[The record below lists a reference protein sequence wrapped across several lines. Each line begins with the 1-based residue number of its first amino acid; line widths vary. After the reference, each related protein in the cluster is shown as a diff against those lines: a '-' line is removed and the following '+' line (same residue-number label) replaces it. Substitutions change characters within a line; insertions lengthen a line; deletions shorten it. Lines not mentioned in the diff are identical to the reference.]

1 MTEQGDINGASSPT
15 MKFLVAI
22 AASLLLFSSATATS
36 LDGVSAPVSPVVLE
50 EGSLA
55 ARASGTFTLYTGKS
69 FTGQSTTFA
78 VNTGTCY
85 GPLHEPF
92 VSSLFSARS
101 SGGLVCFMFKGTGGC
116 NSACGVCVDSAGY
129 HDMTRVPAVHFFRCE
144 VPGQGADAEG
154 CLVANCD
161 FH

>member
-1 MTEQGDINGASSPT
+1 
-15 MKFLVAI
+15 MKLLVAI
-22 AASLLLFSSATATS
+22 AASLLPFSSATATS
-36 LDGVSAPVSPVVLE
+36 LDDVSAPISPVVLA

-55 ARASGTFTLYTGKS
+55 ARAAGTFTLYTGKS
-69 FTGQSTTFA
+69 FTGQSTTIT

-85 GPLHEPF
+85 PVHEPF
-92 VSSLFSARS
+92 VSRLFSARS
-101 SGGLVCFMFKGTGGC
+101 SSGLLCFMSKGTGGC

-144 VPGQGADAEG
+144 VPGEGADREG